1 MQYACG
7 AKEFVWEVLIQILR
21 SIFGQ
26 KWLATNAR
34 VLVHAENYV
43 APVKATFWSFL
54 RVLLDLVLT
63 YVCRETLHQQKDTFE
78 RLFCAKMWYDYKR
91 KGIIQRIWTIIVSQW
106 MSTWSAIINNHLL
119 HDTCEYISAAGSVHE
134 WVANEWMLQTKPRQ
148 LYPRLSRALR
158 WVHDRKFSCSVNFFA
173 RSLLFVGLDVIFL
186 KMVFPWLNAL
196 LYTLVKGVSVR
207 TTVNS
212 FLATLNINLSKQHKS
227 YGYYLM

>member
-1 MQYACG
+1 
-7 AKEFVWEVLIQILR
+7 
-21 SIFGQ
+21 
-26 KWLATNAR
+26 
-34 VLVHAENYV
+34 
-43 APVKATFWSFL
+43 
-54 RVLLDLVLT
+54 
-63 YVCRETLHQQKDTFE
+63 
-78 RLFCAKMWYDYKR
+78 
-91 KGIIQRIWTIIVSQW
+91 

-119 HDTCEYISAAGSVHE
+119 HDTCEYISAAGSGHE

-148 LYPRLSRALR
+148 LYPRLSRTLR

-227 YGYYLM
+227 YGYYLMLKLPLNYVVVKFEPTKICWLSCKAFHLRKWCELCTSYR